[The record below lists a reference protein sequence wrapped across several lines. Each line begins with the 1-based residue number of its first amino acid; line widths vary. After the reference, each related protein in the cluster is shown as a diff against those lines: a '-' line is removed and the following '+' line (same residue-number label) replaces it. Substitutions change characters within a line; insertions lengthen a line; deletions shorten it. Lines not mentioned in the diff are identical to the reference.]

1 MAYSEEALAF
11 STIPTKDQVRL
22 EDRVSYLYLEYCQ
35 VRQDRTGVIARQRGD
50 YPSDSPKR
58 IRIQLPVAGLGVLM
72 LGPGTSISQPAATSC
87 ARAGTAILYCGGG
100 GVPAYSLAT
109 PLTSSARWA
118 IAQARLVANEAHQ
131 RKAAVILYR
140 KQLGIEVMPTN
151 ASIATMRGLEGRLM
165 RQTYKQVAAR
175 YKVKDFKRNTESPDP
190 INQSLNLA
198 NSILYG
204 CAAAVCSAIGVN
216 PALGIIHRG
225 DIRSL
230 LFDLADMYK
239 PDISIPLAFKHAR
252 SDNYAT
258 LVRSD
263 LRKLIVK
270 NKILEEMLQI
280 LMTILTPYLPARNDD
295 RLIGGRNREVA
306 GHTQYA

>member
-118 IAQARLVANEAHQ
+118 IA
-131 RKAAVILYR
+131 
-140 KQLGIEVMPTN
+140 
-151 ASIATMRGLEGRLM
+151 
-165 RQTYKQVAAR
+165 
-175 YKVKDFKRNTESPDP
+175 
-190 INQSLNLA
+190 
-198 NSILYG
+198 
-204 CAAAVCSAIGVN
+204 
-216 PALGIIHRG
+216 
-225 DIRSL
+225 
-230 LFDLADMYK
+230 
-239 PDISIPLAFKHAR
+239 
-252 SDNYAT
+252 
-258 LVRSD
+258 
-263 LRKLIVK
+263 
-270 NKILEEMLQI
+270 
-280 LMTILTPYLPARNDD
+280 
-295 RLIGGRNREVA
+295 
-306 GHTQYA
+306 